1 MKAITFIT
9 SKIQQSLIFRL
20 YKYVII
26 DSVLIIK
33 NHGFRELARRRG
45 KRFFYAI
52 IGYYTVRDT
61 LIYLVIPFCFAKGL
75 L

>member
-1 MKAITFIT
+1 
-9 SKIQQSLIFRL
+9 
-20 YKYVII
+20 VII